1 MYQYIE
7 NSIKEIEMIQKNQI
21 EILKLKIIIPK
32 MKNPNLRLKNKF
44 ALAEGK
50 KISELEDRS
59 SEIIQFETGKKNKRR
74 KKNYQKFRDM

>member
-1 MYQYIE
+1 
-7 NSIKEIEMIQKNQI
+7 
-21 EILKLKIIIPK
+21 

-74 KKNYQKFRDM
+74 KKNYQKFRDMQDTINNNNTNVMGVPEAKRVKG